1 MTPLQL
7 FYRFLKQE
15 NVFHL
20 FVKNISNKETR
31 LYSVNN
37 IKEYI
42 NNTNKRDLI
51 CYAFQWRAT
60 NEGHYFW
67 FQINQRW
74 ICKFRTYYNK

>member
-1 MTPLQL
+1 MTHLQL

-31 LYSVNN
+31 LYCVND

-42 NNTNKRDLI
+42 NDTNKRDLI
-51 CYAFQWRAT
+51 YYAFKWRAT
-60 NEGHYFW
+60 NEGHDFW
-67 FQINQRW
+67 SQINQRW
-74 ICKFRTYYNK
+74 LYKFRTY

>member
-1 MTPLQL
+1 MTYLQL

-31 LYSVNN
+31 LYCVNNN

-42 NNTNKRDLI
+42 NDTNKIDLI
-51 CYAFQWRAT
+51 YYAFQWRAT
-60 NEGHYFW
+60 NEGHDFW
-67 FQINQRW
+67 SQINQRW
-74 ICKFRTYYNK
+74 LYKFRTY

>member
-1 MTPLQL
+1 MTYLQL

-31 LYSVNN
+31 LYCVND

-42 NNTNKRDLI
+42 NDTNKRDLI
-51 CYAFQWRAT
+51 YYAFQWRAT
-60 NEGHYFW
+60 YEGHDFW
-67 FQINQRW
+67 SQINQLW
-74 ICKFRTYYNK
+74 LYKFRTY